1 MKKPKL
7 LFAAA
12 ALLCGG
18 LSANAQGWT
27 ASAPA
32 TGDFY
37 LYNVGANAYLEN
49 GSSWGTHAALKSS
62 GFVVNITA
70 GDGVYTIGTNSKYAG
85 KFFTDNGYVDT
96 GSSSNW
102 IFEPVAGMT
111 NTYKLKTASGSYAY
125 AAAGMYNLELGAD
138 PGTNKGYWKLVTA
151 ANRDD
156 VTGAS
161 ATNPIELTHKINN
174 PRFDEY
180 ESRNNKNY
188 VKGWPNDIAWGGN
201 TSGTNNDVP
210 SWDDRNPCGEFY
222 NCTYDTY
229 QELTGLSN
237 GVYAISVQGFY
248 REGGF
253 AAAAPKHVDGTES
266 LNAILYANGGG
277 EDATEP
283 LMSIFEEAG
292 KASGGGTAT
301 ATGIDGIF
309 PNNMSAASYFFSA
322 GLYWNTVYVEVT
334 NGTLKFGVKK
344 STTVGAD
351 WTIFDN
357 FRLQYFGNCTINE
370 AKFGALVATLNEAV
384 TAAQGFIDSNPTL
397 STEQIAALQ
406 KIINDNDNDDNAFTE
421 ESQYTTAIETI
432 NNAATT
438 YAAMVA
444 PYATFIALKANADAI
459 AAVAYTETTSGSH
472 TTFTGAITT
481 QAAAADEATT
491 AEAIVTAT
499 NDLKA
504 AIKTYIA
511 GAEPKNDGEYFDITC
526 LVANPDFANNDIEGW
541 TRTNSTGGNAQTT
554 NFCNEFWNNTFDF
567 YQDLTELPNGSYQL
581 SVQAFCRPGD
591 NGNLT
596 DNKKA
601 YYDYTQGVNNVHAE
615 LYVNDDA
622 SKVGNIYAYKDAT
635 TAKFNI
641 PGDWSSDYECVVDG
655 GTNYFVP
662 NSMAGAHQYF
672 LDENVYKTE
681 VAALVNSGSLRIGFR
696 DETLTAAQWTIFT
709 NFRLHYY
716 GSSKMIYYK
725 QYLPQLEA
733 EITADYLN
741 NAAYA
746 VLKDGQTERAALV
759 TANSADANTLT
770 TEQQFEDAIKAITDA
785 RDAFVKAKGYYDK
798 LAEGL
803 ASSAYY
809 VGDGVFQMSS
819 ENKANFDAALAAGQ
833 TMYTTGTA
841 SAMQVGAQILA
852 ISKAYV
858 LNAPDASKRY
868 KLTLSGKGAL
878 TFKKGGAADEGGY
891 ENPFMEANDN
901 LAQHFTLTK
910 VNTILNPNV
919 YTLSFVDLDGNTRYI
934 CVGEKAKEGLG
945 NEKIRTTTVAADAL
959 QIIIL
964 GTTTQ
969 DVFNMVNSV
978 TESKLGSN
986 GGGLYTTNDATNF
999 TIAEAAKAKVNVK
1012 IDADVKYGTRIFP
1025 FTPTLPTGVVAYT
1038 CTVEGNALNL
1048 AAVETP
1054 AADTPYVLFAESGVT
1069 GTDLEDWGLA
1079 AALTKEGG
1087 SLVGVYAAQKAP
1099 AGSYVLQNNDN
1110 KVGFYK
1116 VADGEGQQ
1124 PTVGANRCYLTDP
1137 VSARPAY
1144 FFDGETTAIEALD
1157 ALTSGDAEF
1166 FNAAGARIPA
1176 LQKGV
1181 NIVRRADGTSY
1192 KVIVK

>member
-1 MKKPKL
+1 MKKLKL

-27 ASAPA
+27 ASEPA

-37 LYNVGANAYLEN
+37 LYNVGANAYLDA
-49 GSSWGTHAALKSS
+49 GASWGSHAALKSP
-62 GFVVNITA
+62 GFVVTITA
-70 GDGVYTIGTNSKYAG
+70 NNGVYTIATPKYNG
-85 KFFTDNGYVDT
+85 SDHWFNNNGYVDS
-96 GSSSNW
+96 GIDNW
-102 IFEPVAGMT
+102 TFEPVSGLT
-111 NTYKLKTASGSYAY
+111 NTYKLKNANGNYAY
-125 AAAGMYNLELGAD
+125 AAAGMYNVDMGAD
-138 PGTNKGYWKLVTA
+138 PGTAKGYWKLVTE
-151 ANRDD
+151 ANRDAAS
-156 VTGAS
+156 GAS
-161 ATNPIELTHKINN
+161 ATNPIEWTHKINN
-174 PRFDEY
+174 PRFDDN
-180 ESRNNKNY
+180 SD
-188 VKGWPNDIAWGGN
+188 GWQNAPARGGN
-201 TSGTNNDVP
+201 TGGSNGNA
-210 SWDDRNPCGEFY
+210 SSFDDRNPCAEHF
-222 NCTYDTY
+222 NKIYDTF
-229 QELTGLSN
+229 QELTGLPA
-237 GVYAISVQGFY
+237 GTYAISVQGFY
-248 REGGF
+248 REGGYT
-253 AAAAPKHVDGTES
+253 AAAEKHVDGTES

-277 EDATEP
+277 EDSSEP

-292 KASGGGTAT
+292 KASGGTTKTAN
-301 ATGIDGIF
+301 GISGAF
-309 PNNMSAASYFFSA
+309 PDDMVAASYFFSA
-322 GLYWNTVYVEVT
+322 GLYWNTVFVQVT
-334 NGTLKFGVKK
+334 DGGTLKFGVKK
-344 STTVGAD
+344 STAVDND

-370 AKFGALVATLNEAV
+370 AKFGALITALNEAV
-384 TAAQGFIDSNPTL
+384 TAAQGFINSKPAL
-397 STEQIAALQ
+397 SAQQIDALQ
-406 KIINDNDNDDNAFTE
+406 QIINDNDNDDDAFTT
-421 ESQYTTAIETI
+421 ESQFTTATETI
-432 NNAATT
+432 NNAVTT

-444 PYATFIALKANADAI
+444 PYATFIALKENADAI
-459 AAVAYTETTSGSH
+459 AAVAYKESTSGSH

-491 AEAIVTAT
+491 AEAIITAT

-511 GAEPKNDGEYFDITC
+511 GAEPKNDGEFFDITC
-526 LVANPDFANNDIEGW
+526 LVANPDFANNDIKGW
-541 TRTNSTGGNAQTT
+541 TRTNSDGGNAQTT

-615 LYVNDDA
+615 LYVNNDA

-635 TAKFNI
+635 TAKYN
-641 PGDWSSDYECVVDG
+641 PGDWTSDYECVVDG

-733 EITADYLN
+733 EIAENYLN

-746 VLKDGQTERAALV
+746 VLKDGQTERAALAQ
-759 TANSADANTLT
+759 ANSADANTLT
-770 TEQQFEDAIKAITDA
+770 TETQFEQAITAITAA
-785 RDAFVKAKGYYDK
+785 RDAFVLAKTAYDK
-798 LAEGL
+798 LALGL
-803 ASSAYY
+803 ASSAYN
-809 VGDGVFQMSS
+809 VGDGVFQMSAS
-819 ENKANFDAALAAGQ
+819 QGQTFATVLAAGQ
-833 TMYTTGTA
+833 TMYNTGTA
-841 SAMQVGAQILA
+841 SLAKVTAQITA
-852 ISKAYV
+852 ISNAYV

-868 KLTLSGKGAL
+868 KLTLTGKGAL

-891 ENPFMEANDN
+891 ENPFTEANDN

-910 VNTILNPNV
+910 VTNPLNPNV
-919 YTLSFVDLDGNTRYI
+919 YTLSFVDVEGNTRYI

-945 NEKIRTTTVAADAL
+945 NEKIRSTTVAADAL

-964 GTTTQ
+964 GTTESG
-969 DVFNMVNSV
+969 VFNMVNSV

-1144 FFDGETTAIEALD
+1144 FFDGETTAIDAIE